1 MITLRHSAARVQAV
15 LTGKYILIVEDEP
28 VIALD
33 LESAVKDQHGFVVGP
48 IDSIVEAIRTAETAT
63 LHGAILDLRLR
74 QGLALP
80 VAEVLR
86 RRQIPFVIHSGQ
98 AEITIPRSWPDV
110 PTISKPA
117 APERVITLL
126 AALIDKR
133 QA

>member
-1 MITLRHSAARVQAV
+1 V
-15 LTGKYILIVEDEP
+15 LSGKRILIVEDEP

-33 LESAVKDQHGFVVGP
+33 LESAIRDQHGLVVGP
-48 IDSIVEAIRTAETAT
+48 IDTIAEALRTAREET

-86 RRQIPFVIHSGQ
+86 TRQIPFVIHSGQ
-98 AEITIPRSWPDV
+98 AEITIPRGWPDV

-117 APERVITLL
+117 APERVIALL